1 MMEWFVLIFKALH
14 VSTIALWAAGLII
27 FPLLYRTYRTQ
38 FSDVEYV
45 RFRKI
50 THYSYVGFLTPA
62 AVVAVGSGI
71 TLIMLRGIY
80 EPWLFAKLALVSA
93 LAILHAYMGHMIV
106 RTAETRGSASL
117 PSSTLLLAPVLVL
130 LAGIL
135 GLVLAKPVIVIDWP
149 QWMTEPQSFDMPRW
163 VPI

>member
-1 MMEWFVLIFKALH
+1 MEWSVLILKAMH
-14 VSTIALWAAGLII
+14 VSTISLWAAGLII
-27 FPLLYRTYRTQ
+27 LPLLYRGYRKQ
-38 FSDVEYV
+38 FSDAEYA
-45 RFRKI
+45 RFRKV
-50 THYSYVGFLTPA
+50 THYSYVGFLTPT
-62 AVVAVGSGI
+62 AVIAVGSGI
-71 TLIMLRGIY
+71 ALIMMRDIY

-106 RTAETRGSASL
+106 LTAETRGSANL
-117 PSSTLLLAPVLVL
+117 PPPILVLVPVLLVL
-130 LAGIL
+130 TGIL